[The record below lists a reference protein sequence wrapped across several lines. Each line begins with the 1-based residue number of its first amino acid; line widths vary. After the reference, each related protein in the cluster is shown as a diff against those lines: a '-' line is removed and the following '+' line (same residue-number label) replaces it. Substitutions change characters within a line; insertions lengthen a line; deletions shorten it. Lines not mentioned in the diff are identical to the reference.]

1 MLLNVIEHTLEPST
15 LCHTL
20 PIVFLHGLFGRA
32 RNFGFVQR
40 RLATTH
46 RTLALDLRNH
56 GESPHG
62 PMSYPIM
69 AQDVYET
76 LKFHMAEPCTLIGHS
91 MGGKTAMMLALLY
104 PQSVKHLIIV
114 DIAPDH
120 GGFSY
125 PDLPQKLETIVFPQK
140 LDLHKAN
147 TLLQP
152 VITDNAVRQL
162 MIQNI
167 RLGENPGWLIGLHEI
182 LTALPLIVNWPSSLP
197 ENACYTGPTLF
208 IRGENSLYIQPQNYS
223 TMRHLFPHYTLESIA
238 SAGHWVHADAPQQ
251 FLACIKHFL
260 ETHN

>member
-1 MLLNVIEHTLEPST
+1 
-15 LCHTL
+15 
-20 PIVFLHGLFGRA
+20 
-32 RNFGFVQR
+32 
-40 RLATTH
+40 
-46 RTLALDLRNH
+46 
-56 GESPHG
+56 
-62 PMSYPIM
+62 
-69 AQDVYET
+69 
-76 LKFHMAEPCTLIGHS
+76 
-91 MGGKTAMMLALLY
+91 
-104 PQSVKHLIIV
+104 
-114 DIAPDH
+114 
-120 GGFSY
+120 
-125 PDLPQKLETIVFPQK
+125 PQKLETIVFPQK
-140 LDLHKAN
+140 LDHHKEN

-167 RLGENPGWLIGLHEI
+167 RLGENPGWIIGLHEI

-260 ETHN
+260 ETHG